1 LKGSYLLIL
10 RIDADLIDVPV
21 GRLGRFS
28 FPTGYYL
35 YVGSAHGSGG
45 LPARLA
51 YHQQRIKAHPHWHV
65 DYLRPHAQLIEIWSV
80 GCDTHLECS
89 WIRALAHIPE
99 LSFPI
104 HKFGSQDNGCYSHLV
119 YTVKKPNAHVLT
131 TTLLTCLALDV
142 IQQPD
147 FTLDISVY
155 EDDNLLREGPG

>member
-1 LKGSYLLIL
+1 MKGSYLLIL
-10 RIDADLIDVPV
+10 LLDADVKDLPI

-28 FPTGYYL
+28 FPVGYYL

-65 DYLRPHAQLIEIWSV
+65 DYLRPHVQIVEIWSV
-80 GCDTHLECS
+80 GCDAHLECS
-89 WIRALAHIPE
+89 WVRALGDAPE

-104 HKFGSQDNGCYSHLV
+104 RKFGSRDNGCYSHLV
-119 YTVKKPNAHVLT
+119 YAAKRPSAHLLT
-131 TTLLTCLALDV
+131 TTLLNCLGLDV
-142 IQQPD
+142 LQQPD

-155 EDDNLLREGPG
+155 ENGV